1 MLEESKAMAI
11 LNVNAKEPRSAIESE
26 GLRLGRN
33 LFNSQKKIP
42 SFVAKATAH
51 LLMHRDDTGLR
62 GLFSTIPETDR
73 AAIQYLV
80 TGLVGVT
87 NKGAPRVK
95 WDSKKRRLDW
105 SQAPDRNACEAA
117 GGILNP
123 AAHKILTDAEESF
136 RSKNLKDAL
145 QGVAPWLVKSPA
157 AFNADKVKAKV
168 ADELAKLMKEGGLKP
183 ADLRAI
189 LESVLQDARPVA
201 PAAAA
206 AAPAE
211 SNDGKPARKR
221 RAKPAD
227 APVKPEVVDGQPNF

>member
-1 MLEESKAMAI
+1 MAM

-26 GLRLGRN
+26 GLRLGRD

-42 SFVAKATAH
+42 AFVAKATAH
-51 LLMHRDDTGLR
+51 LLAHRDDTGLR

-73 AAIQYLV
+73 AAIQYLI

-87 NKGAPRVK
+87 NKGAPRVR
-95 WDSKKRRLDW
+95 WDANKRRIDW
-105 SQAPDRNACEAA
+105 TQAPDRNTCEAC

-123 AAHKILTDAEESF
+123 AAHKILTECKESF
-136 RSKNLKDAL
+136 RSKSLKESL
-145 QGVAPWLVKSPA
+145 QGVAPWLVKPAA

-168 ADELAKLMKEGGLKP
+168 ADEMAKLMKEGGFKP

-189 LESVLQDARPVA
+189 LESVLADNRPEPVK
-201 PAAAA
+201 PA

-211 SNDGKPARKR
+211 SDGDKPARKR

-227 APVKPEVVDGQPNF
+227 APLKPEIVDGVPNF